1 MYKMSIEGHNER
13 VANSKKLI
21 VWFAGISIFM
31 LFAGLT
37 SAYIVSASRPDWDSK
52 FALPPAFKVSTVL
65 IVLSSIIFHLGKRE
79 VKKGRHRNGTFLLM
93 ATFFLGI
100 AFVGTQFSGFNQA
113 INAGNYFTGQASR
126 INSSFLYVIAMAHI
140 VHVLGAL
147 VSIAVVNI
155 NHLKHKYSPNDVLG
169 IELAANFWHF
179 IDLLWIYVYC
189 FLLCY

>member
-1 MYKMSIEGHNER
+1 MSIEDHNEK
-13 VANSKKLI
+13 VANSKKLM

-37 SAYIVSASRPDWDSK
+37 SAYIVSASRPDWDSN

-65 IVLSSIIFHLGKRE
+65 IVLSSITFHFSKLE
-79 VKKGRHRNGTFLLM
+79 VKKGRRRNGTFLLM
-93 ATFFLGI
+93 ITFFLGI

-113 INAGNYFTGQASR
+113 VNTGNYFTGRASR
-126 INSSFLYVIAMAHI
+126 INSSFLYVISIAHI
-140 VHVLGAL
+140 VHVVGAL
-147 VSIAVVNI
+147 VAVAVVNI
-155 NHLKHKYSPNDVLG
+155 NNLKHKYSPNNVLG